1 MKRPQPRPKKIKK
14 PKIDLNKTVTL
25 NGTTI
30 NLNSTNSTKDDSIEI
45 NSDDVVDTGA
55 GDGST
60 DTETKPEDSEEPA
73 TDGASAEDGDATP
86 NTDGDEAEKP
96 KADHDKEDL

>member
-60 DTETKPEDSEEPA
+60 DTETNSEEPA

-86 NTDGDEAEKP
+86 STDGDEAEKP